1 MSKLDIVKKIYK
13 NNINT
18 SDPHLSAV
26 VAILIAAFLLTLL
39 SVFPIARAV
48 EPDPTVPSTVILE
61 STTSSTST
69 TTIPEVLIQR
79 MELPVEEMEYVPSTT
94 TTTTIV
100 VAPYRSRSPEWICPQ
115 WHQTALD
122 AGWPQEQL
130 SKLSYVMYRE
140 SRCNPES
147 HNPDDPNG
155 GSNGLVQINQF
166 WCKPSRYWPDGWL
179 QAQGVLT
186 SCDQL
191 YDPTINLTAA
201 LVIWYNSGWSPW
213 AM

>member
-1 MSKLDIVKKIYK
+1 MSNLDIVKKIYRK
-13 NNINT
+13 LTNVDN
-18 SDPHLSAV
+18 PHLSTIT
-26 VAILIAAFLLTLL
+26 AILLAVFVLTLL
-39 SVFPIARAV
+39 SVFPIANAI
-48 EPDPTVPSTVILE
+48 EPEPTVPSTVVVQ
-61 STTSSTST
+61 TTAPST
-69 TTIPEVLIQR
+69 TTTLPEVLIQR

-166 WCKPSRYWPDGWL
+166 WCRPSKYWPDGWL
-179 QAQGVLT
+179 QTQGVLT
-186 SCDQL
+186 TCDQL
-191 YDPTINLTAA
+191 YDPTINLKAA
-201 LVIWYNSGWSPW
+201 LAIWYNSGWSPW
-213 AM
+213 SM

>member
-26 VAILIAAFLLTLL
+26 VAILIAAFLITLL
-39 SVFPIARAV
+39 SVFPIANAV
-48 EPDPTVPSTVILE
+48 EPDSTVPSTVILE

-166 WCKPSRYWPDGWL
+166 WCRPSRYWPDGWL

-191 YDPTINLTAA
+191 FDPTINLTAA
-201 LVIWYNSGWSPW
+201 LAIWYNSGWSPW